1 MKINRLPASR
11 ITTADVTKKERWL
24 GYLIG
29 PAGTLLLN
37 AVLATYLNVFYT
49 DVLKLTNVWGGM
61 FLMVFPIVSKVIDAI
76 TNVIMGQII
85 ERTRSKEGKARPWL
99 LLSAILVPVTGIL
112 LFAVPAASETVQVI
126 WVMLSYNLYY
136 SIAATIYN
144 MSHGLMVP
152 LSTRNTAQRGS
163 LSVFNNV
170 AAVMVSGIIV
180 ALVFPMVIMPA
191 LGADQSK
198 WLLVMS
204 LLAVIAFPLTMME
217 YFFTK
222 ERITEEIKDTE
233 KTHPIKE
240 QLSALIHDKY
250 WVLIAAYYLVY
261 NLGSYFK
268 NASLVYYCNYVLGT
282 YNDGVTQMM
291 VSVIGGIPMGIGIFA
306 VWPLAK
312 KFGKKNVTLAGF
324 ILYAIGGAIC
334 LIDPRNM
341 VVVLIGQFIKN
352 IGGLPCAYVF
362 MALLADVLDHIEW
375 RYDFRCDGLSASI
388 NSIIVTVVAGITS
401 GVLNFF
407 LAKSGYLAPE
417 FDTATGVTT
426 GFVQNAATQNVF
438 IFFFLGFEIITAV
451 ILIALLFKLDI
462 EKKIGSEQAEI
473 KARRE
478 AKEQ

>member
-163 LSVFNNV
+163 S
-170 AAVMVSGIIV
+170 
-180 ALVFPMVIMPA
+180 PA
-191 LGADQSK
+191 
-198 WLLVMS
+198 
-204 LLAVIAFPLTMME
+204 
-217 YFFTK
+217 
-222 ERITEEIKDTE
+222 
-233 KTHPIKE
+233 
-240 QLSALIHDKY
+240 
-250 WVLIAAYYLVY
+250 
-261 NLGSYFK
+261 
-268 NASLVYYCNYVLGT
+268 
-282 YNDGVTQMM
+282 
-291 VSVIGGIPMGIGIFA
+291 
-306 VWPLAK
+306 
-312 KFGKKNVTLAGF
+312 
-324 ILYAIGGAIC
+324 
-334 LIDPRNM
+334 
-341 VVVLIGQFIKN
+341 
-352 IGGLPCAYVF
+352 
-362 MALLADVLDHIEW
+362 
-375 RYDFRCDGLSASI
+375 
-388 NSIIVTVVAGITS
+388 
-401 GVLNFF
+401 
-407 LAKSGYLAPE
+407 
-417 FDTATGVTT
+417 
-426 GFVQNAATQNVF
+426 
-438 IFFFLGFEIITAV
+438 
-451 ILIALLFKLDI
+451 
-462 EKKIGSEQAEI
+462 
-473 KARRE
+473 
-478 AKEQ
+478 